1 MEDEKL
7 WKREVEKLIRYDEHH
22 PLLRF
27 DPDRLIKKY
36 DPTNTKSVNEIL
48 KEYYVALAMAVDR
61 YTGENRFAII
71 KVD

>member
-1 MEDEKL
+1 MREGGL
-7 WKREVEKLIRYDEHH
+7 WKREVEGLRRYDEHH

-48 KEYYVALAMAVDR
+48 KEYYFVLAMAVDG